1 VSVDEQSMATPP
13 ADKADKTE
21 GEGTNWVEI
30 IAAALLGLAGILT
43 AYAAYQGS
51 QAGDKALEA
60 FTESSRITSQ
70 AEGFY
75 NEASQTFNGDQ
86 AVFLQYQLLVEE
98 GKNDLAAVVR
108 DNLFSEELEKAT
120 AAWEDLPDSDDGPR
134 TPLETD
140 DYVIEAADQGEELTK
155 AADQKFEDAQKA
167 DNTGDNYD
175 LATVYFAVALFF
187 AGIAALF
194 RVRGVQIAM
203 LAGAVLLLVPG
214 LRYIGAGEGWF

>member
-1 VSVDEQSMATPP
+1 MSVDEQSMAIPP
-13 ADKADKTE
+13 AGNPEKAERD
-21 GEGTNWVEI
+21 GSNWVEI
-30 IAAALLGLAGILT
+30 VAAALLGLAGILT
-43 AYAAYQGS
+43 AYAAFQGS

-60 FTESSRITSQ
+60 FTESARITSQ

-86 AVFLQYQLLVEE
+86 AVFLAYQLLVEE
-98 GKNDLAAVVR
+98 KKGDLAAVVR
-108 DNLFSEELEKAT
+108 DNLFSDELEKAT
-120 AAWEDLPDSDDGPR
+120 VAWEALPDSDDGPR

-140 DYVIEAADQGEELTK
+140 DYVIEASEKGEELTK
-155 AADQKFEDAQKA
+155 NADQKFEDAQKA
-167 DNTGDNYD
+167 DNIGDNYD

-194 RVRGVQIAM
+194 RVRGAQIAM
-203 LAGAVLLLVPG
+203 LAGSVLLLVPG